1 MEAVSYVGQN
11 KIQAI
16 SPEGNI
22 MFKSISVTS
31 ICLAIFLTSPQ
42 FLNAAFLVTAPTG
55 TLTTGMLAG
64 NATLSNWGNQNS
76 TSDILTFLNGI
87 YSPLVEMY
95 KSEPGGAESGSAAP
109 FYTTTFSNTPSDPS
123 DALIDQVGSMS
134 LTGAQYLLVK
144 DGSQTPAW
152 YFFNISTWNGTDD
165 MSLSGFWPDQ
175 GSISHISI
183 FNGNLTTIP
192 GGGPDVPEPSI
203 AVLFGLGM
211 ISLIGNAAQRRRRK
225 LS

>member
-1 MEAVSYVGQN
+1 
-11 KIQAI
+11 
-16 SPEGNI
+16 

-109 FYTTTFSNTPSDPS
+109 FYTTTFLPTNSPAG
-123 DALIDQVGSMS
+123 ALVDQVGSQF
-134 LTGAQYLLVK
+134 LTGANYLLVK
-144 DGSQTPAW
+144 DGSNIPAW
-152 YFFNISTWNGTDD
+152 YFFNISTWNGLDD

-192 GGGPDVPEPSI
+192 GGGPEVPEPSI